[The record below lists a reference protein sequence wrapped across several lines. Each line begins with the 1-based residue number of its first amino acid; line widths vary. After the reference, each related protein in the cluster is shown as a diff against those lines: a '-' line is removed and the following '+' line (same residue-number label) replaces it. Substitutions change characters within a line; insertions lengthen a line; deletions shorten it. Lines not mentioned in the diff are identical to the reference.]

1 MIAAFMIVLVI
12 LSGANE
18 TKKPSKARLRGFG
31 GLQKEMRPLPPRRF
45 NVSRIGSAYVHQ
57 VGRLSY
63 AHESEGHAS
72 CGLLA

>member
-31 GLQKEMRPLPPRRF
+31 GLQKEMRPLPP
-45 NVSRIGSAYVHQ
+45 
-57 VGRLSY
+57 
-63 AHESEGHAS
+63 
-72 CGLLA
+72 LAV